1 MRLFTIGHS
10 NHTAEMLQTLLRR
23 PGVEAVCD
31 VRSHPYSRR
40 HPQFGRERLR
50 DELQAAGIGYVF
62 LGGELGG
69 RSSDPADYVNGRIRY
84 ERVALSSAFCA
95 GLARLIEEGSSRA
108 VALLCAENDP
118 LRCHRTLL
126 VARELVREGVMV
138 DHILSDGRIES
149 QDDAESRL
157 LRELGLSAQDMF
169 RSRSEILEE
178 AYRRRSEEVGYQRQE
193 SRERSTTPD
202 GSE

>member
-1 MRLFTIGHS
+1 MRVFTIGHS

-62 LGGELGG
+62 LGKELGG
-69 RSSDPADYVNGRIRY
+69 RSSDPADYVIGRIRY
-84 ERVALSSAFCA
+84 ERVALSSAFRA
-95 GLARLIEEGSSRA
+95 GLARLIEEGSSRR
-108 VALLCAENDP
+108 VAILCAEKDP

-126 VARELVREGVMV
+126 AARELVREGVMV
-138 DHILSDGRIES
+138 DHILCDGRIES
-149 QDDAESRL
+149 QEEAESRL
-157 LRELGLSAQDMF
+157 LRELGLSARDMF
-169 RSRSEILEE
+169 RSRAEILEE
-178 AYRRRSEEVGYQRQE
+178 AYRMRSEEVGYRRDE
-193 SRERSTTPD
+193 SGERSTASH
-202 GSE
+202 GAE